1 MARIR
6 MRRPEVVSPLIPTAS
21 MADIAFLLLIFFL
34 TSTIFRLENGLAVR
48 LPAAESGERVTRED
62 VSTIW
67 VDRAGRMVIDDV
79 QVDLD
84 RVDEI
89 MERKLG
95 ASGSLVVSLKIDRE
109 VSYGT
114 GERLIGRLRA
124 AGVRNVSFSSV
135 RDLLLP

>member
-114 GERLIGRLRA
+114 VERLIGRLRA

>member
-114 GERLIGRLRA
+114 VERLIGRLRA

-135 RDLLLP
+135 RDLFLP